1 MRCSYL
7 VELLWLCCK
16 DDIVSV
22 INRMWVFF
30 SYVPNSEAVY
40 LFFYFFSKIIVW
52 LSKGLIPFDSFIELQ
67 ISGKPCGR

>member
-22 INRMWVFF
+22 INRMSVLF